1 MVERNNGFADN
12 WWGTICRGLR
22 DFINAFDVNP
32 LALVAFLILNTMLM
46 AWFHAIFDWFR
57 VPDWWW
63 GINGVLFMIVAV
75 LLGKHTLG
83 FLIASKLNSEQG
95 KPPNTVAPDVDATG
109 VKTSPGN
116 VGG

>member
-1 MVERNNGFADN
+1 MDRNNGFADN
-12 WWGTICRGLR
+12 WWGTFCRGLR
-22 DFINAFDVNP
+22 DFLNAWDVNP
-32 LALVAFLILNTMLM
+32 LALVAFLVVQTMIM
-46 AWFHAIFDWFR
+46 AYLHAIFEWFR

-63 GINGVLFMIVAV
+63 GLNGVLFLTVTV
-75 LLGKHTLG
+75 LLGKHTAG

-95 KPPNTVAPDVDATG
+95 RPPNTVAPEVNTTN